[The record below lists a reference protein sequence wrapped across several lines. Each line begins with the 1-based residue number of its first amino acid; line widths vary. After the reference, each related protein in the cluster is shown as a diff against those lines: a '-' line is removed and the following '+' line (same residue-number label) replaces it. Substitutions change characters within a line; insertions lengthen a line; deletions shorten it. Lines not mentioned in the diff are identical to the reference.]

1 MAVFEEIY
9 MNYSEVQSYISG
21 AKTTMELVEESIQI
35 SNDTVKYIKDNSE
48 GEVVTALDGMW
59 ESLKNFVTNLVNFFT
74 ELLEALAYAIEQH
87 QNRDKEGSALLLE
100 ANAG

>member
-1 MAVFEEIY
+1 M
-9 MNYSEVQSYISG
+9 
-21 AKTTMELVEESIQI
+21 
-35 SNDTVKYIKDNSE
+35 
-48 GEVVTALDGMW
+48 TALDGMW